1 MCAENKNNRQNVYK
15 FIIQLTGI
23 LVGAI
28 LLGFVLLVL
37 AYMLPTERMR
47 QNVAVTAEQITT
59 EGQYYQ
65 WAKGYKMHRPIP
77 IQTLHFC

>member
-37 AYMLPTERMR
+37 AYIQKECVRM
-47 QNVAVTAEQITT
+47 
-59 EGQYYQ
+59 
-65 WAKGYKMHRPIP
+65 
-77 IQTLHFC
+77 